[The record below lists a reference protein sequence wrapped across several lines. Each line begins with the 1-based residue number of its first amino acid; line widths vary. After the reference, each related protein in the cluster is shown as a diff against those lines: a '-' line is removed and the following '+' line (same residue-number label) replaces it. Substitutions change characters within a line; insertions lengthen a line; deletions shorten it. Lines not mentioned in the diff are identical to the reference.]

1 VLFERLNWS
10 PTTGTRCWRIGGR
23 YVVELTTEQ
32 FEAAEA
38 RGEAQLR
45 GAVALAAFYDADRDR
60 VIIRLST
67 GVEAASLRS
76 RT

>member
-1 VLFERLNWS
+1 
-10 PTTGTRCWRIGGR
+10 
-23 YVVELTTEQ
+23 VVELTTEQ